1 MTTHLHSLETIAA
14 GQDGHATGCK
24 LPGMNQQP
32 TTEPIPT
39 TIPAV
44 ECSGAMCHEP
54 AEVYSGS
61 DFGWVCS
68 RCMRRIEDTCGT

>member
-1 MTTHLHSLETIAA
+1 MTAFSVVPNRSTEPARGGAQHALMNATAA
-14 GQDGHATGCK
+14 
-24 LPGMNQQP
+24 PVVEP
-32 TTEPIPT
+32 TTTLPT
-39 TIPAV
+39 PPV